1 MRKNNWFEKPVIPR
15 SRLLTAISVNA
26 QPPKMKTAFALVMAA
41 AASLVSAGV
50 VITPV
55 FKDQVIQANKG
66 DCFFGVTTPEGCA

>member
-1 MRKNNWFEKPVIPR
+1 
-15 SRLLTAISVNA
+15 
-26 QPPKMKTAFALVMAA
+26 MKTAFALVMAA

-55 FKDQVIQANKG
+55 FKNQVIQANKG